1 MTKRKTKERKLI
13 PIQQAI
19 FATLAFGLLAAS
31 VMMFFLETK
40 ITSPFME
47 RPFNF
52 YRILVMSGA
61 IIFLL
66 LATKASWLKKT
77 DTEQAPSR
85 VTKYLSRIGI
95 ILPVLAIVFTLLQLV
110 VPEFAAV
117 LVRKED
123 WPFFR
128 NAIFIKMALQIIG
141 LVFFAMTARKYFKQ
155 RNRLGGVLS
164 ILICLVLFVMAGEE
178 LSWGQ
183 RIFGWATPEAIAEIN
198 AQNETNLHNMAT
210 QAFQNTL
217 YFGGWLLL
225 IGFSFWRKTLSG
237 IINKV
242 KPLAFL
248 ANWLPPMS
256 FVLIFA
262 VGFGFCDPLSS
273 ETGLAYGSNL
283 FIVIATLNVLVA
295 MCVKY
300 VKERNSQMVNRV
312 IIVTVIF
319 LFVLISNLFFSRVHS
334 INSGAV
340 TEYLE
345 MYISFGLM
353 SWAYVVNS
361 RVANQSKLAIETA
374 KEPTKSKR
382 VHHAI

>member
-19 FATLAFGLLAAS
+19 FATLAFGLLASS

-52 YRILVMSGA
+52 YRILIMAGA

-77 DTEQAPSR
+77 DTEQVSGRA
-85 VTKYLSRIGI
+85 TKYLSRIGI
-95 ILPVLAIVFTLLQLV
+95 ILPALAIVFTLLQLI
-110 VPEFAAV
+110 VPEFATI

-128 NAIFIKMALQIIG
+128 NAIFVKMTLQIIG
-141 LVFFAMTARKYFKQ
+141 LVFFAMTARRYFRQ
-155 RNRLGGVLS
+155 HNWLGGALS

-183 RIFGWATPEAIAEIN
+183 RIFGWATPEAISKIN

-237 IINKV
+237 IIKKV

-248 ANWLPPMS
+248 ADWLPPMS

-262 VGFGFCDPLSS
+262 AGFGFCDPLSS

-283 FIVIATLNVLVA
+283 FIVIATLIVLVA

-300 VKERNSQMVNRV
+300 VKERNNPMVNRV
-312 IIVTVIF
+312 IVITAIF
-319 LFVLISNLFFSRVHS
+319 LFALISNLFFSRVHS

-353 SWAYVVNS
+353 SWAYIVNS
-361 RVANQSKLAIETA
+361 RIVNQSKLAIETA

>member
-52 YRILVMSGA
+52 YRMLVMAGA
-61 IIFLL
+61 IVFLL

-77 DTEQAPSR
+77 DTEQASGR
-85 VTKYLSRIGI
+85 ATKYLSRIGI
-95 ILPVLAIVFTLLQLV
+95 TLPVLAIIFTLLQLV
-110 VPEFAAV
+110 VPEFATI

-141 LVFFAMTARKYFKQ
+141 LVFFAMTARRYFKQ
-155 RNRLGGVLS
+155 RNWLGGILS
-164 ILICLVLFVMAGEE
+164 VLICLVLFVMAGEE

-183 RIFGWATPEAIAEIN
+183 RIFGWATPEAISKVN

-283 FIVIATLNVLVA
+283 FIVIATLIVLVA

-300 VKERNSQMVNRV
+300 VKERNNPMVNRV
-312 IIVTVIF
+312 ITVTAIF

-334 INSGAV
+334 INSGAA

-374 KEPTKSKR
+374 KEPTKSKK

>member
-1 MTKRKTKERKLI
+1 MTKRKTKEEKLI

-19 FATLAFGLLAAS
+19 FATLAFGLLASS

-52 YRILVMSGA
+52 YRILIMAGA

-77 DTEQAPSR
+77 DTEQVSSKA
-85 VTKYLSRIGI
+85 TKYLSRIGI
-95 ILPVLAIVFTLLQLV
+95 ILPALAIVFTLLQLI
-110 VPEFAAV
+110 VPEFATI
-117 LVRKED
+117 LVRKEN

-128 NAIFIKMALQIIG
+128 NAIFIKMTLQIIG
-141 LVFFAMTARKYFKQ
+141 LVFFAMTARRYFRQ
-155 RNRLGGVLS
+155 HNWLGGALS
-164 ILICLVLFVMAGEE
+164 ILICLILFVMAGEE

-183 RIFGWATPEAIAEIN
+183 RIFGWATPEVISKVN

-237 IINKV
+237 IIKKV

-248 ANWLPPMS
+248 ADWLPPMS

-262 VGFGFCDPLSS
+262 AGFGFCDPLSS

-283 FIVIATLNVLVA
+283 FIVIATLIVLIA

-300 VKERNSQMVNRV
+300 VKERNNPMVNRV
-312 IIVTVIF
+312 IAITAIF
-319 LFVLISNLFFSRVHS
+319 LFALISNLFFSRVHS

>member
-1 MTKRKTKERKLI
+1 M
-13 PIQQAI
+13 
-19 FATLAFGLLAAS
+19 
-31 VMMFFLETK
+31 
-40 ITSPFME
+40 
-47 RPFNF
+47 
-52 YRILVMSGA
+52 
-61 IIFLL
+61 
-66 LATKASWLKKT
+66 
-77 DTEQAPSR
+77 
-85 VTKYLSRIGI
+85 
-95 ILPVLAIVFTLLQLV
+95 
-110 VPEFAAV
+110 
-117 LVRKED
+117 
-123 WPFFR
+123 
-128 NAIFIKMALQIIG
+128 
-141 LVFFAMTARKYFKQ
+141 
-155 RNRLGGVLS
+155 
-164 ILICLVLFVMAGEE
+164 
-178 LSWGQ
+178 
-183 RIFGWATPEAIAEIN
+183 
-198 AQNETNLHNMAT
+198 
-210 QAFQNTL
+210 
-217 YFGGWLLL
+217 

-248 ANWLPPMS
+248 TNWLPPMS

-283 FIVIATLNVLVA
+283 FIVIATLIVLVA

-300 VKERNSQMVNRV
+300 VKERNNPMVNRV
-312 IIVTVIF
+312 ITVTVIF

>member
-19 FATLAFGLLAAS
+19 FATLAFGLLASS

-52 YRILVMSGA
+52 YRILIMAGS

-77 DTEQAPSR
+77 DTEQVSSKA
-85 VTKYLSRIGI
+85 TKYLSRIGI
-95 ILPVLAIVFTLLQLV
+95 ILPALAIVFTLLQLI
-110 VPEFAAV
+110 VPEFATI

-128 NAIFIKMALQIIG
+128 NAIFVKMTLQIIG
-141 LVFFAMTARKYFKQ
+141 LVFFAMTARRYFRQ
-155 RNRLGGVLS
+155 HNWLGGALS

-183 RIFGWATPEAIAEIN
+183 RIFGWATPEAISKIN

-237 IINKV
+237 IIKKV

-248 ANWLPPMS
+248 ADWLPPMS

-262 VGFGFCDPLSS
+262 AGFGFCDPLSS

-283 FIVIATLNVLVA
+283 FIVIATLIVLVA

-300 VKERNSQMVNRV
+300 VKERNNPMVNRV
-312 IIVTVIF
+312 IAVAAIF
-319 LFVLISNLFFSRVHS
+319 LFALISNLFFSRVHS

-353 SWAYVVNS
+353 SWAYIVNS
-361 RVANQSKLAIETA
+361 RIANQSKLAIETA

-382 VHHAI
+382 AHHAI

>member
-19 FATLAFGLLAAS
+19 FATLAFGLLASS

-52 YRILVMSGA
+52 YRILIMAGA

-77 DTEQAPSR
+77 DTEQVSSK
-85 VTKYLSRIGI
+85 VTKYLSHIGI
-95 ILPVLAIVFTLLQLV
+95 ILPALAIVFTLLQLI
-110 VPEFAAV
+110 VPEFATI

-128 NAIFIKMALQIIG
+128 NAIFVKMTLQIIG
-141 LVFFAMTARKYFKQ
+141 LVFFAMTARRYFRQ
-155 RNRLGGVLS
+155 HNWLGGALS

-237 IINKV
+237 IIKKV

-248 ANWLPPMS
+248 ADWLPPMS

-262 VGFGFCDPLSS
+262 AGFGFCDPLSS

-283 FIVIATLNVLVA
+283 FIVIATLIVLVA

-300 VKERNSQMVNRV
+300 VKERNNPMVNRV
-312 IIVTVIF
+312 IAVTTIF
-319 LFVLISNLFFSRVHS
+319 LFALISNLFFSRVHS

-353 SWAYVVNS
+353 SWAYIVNS
-361 RVANQSKLAIETA
+361 RIANQSKLAIETA

>member
-52 YRILVMSGA
+52 YRILVMAGA

-77 DTEQAPSR
+77 DTRQVPSR

-110 VPEFAAV
+110 VPEFATV

-128 NAIFIKMALQIIG
+128 NAIFIKMALQIIS

-283 FIVIATLNVLVA
+283 FIVIATLIILVA

-300 VKERNSQMVNRV
+300 IKERNNPMVNRV
-312 IIVTVIF
+312 ITVTAIF

-374 KEPTKSKR
+374 KEPTKSKK